1 MARYRV
7 ICTGRFD
14 LNTRHRHVASVGI
27 GKHAGNV
34 SSKWTMGA
42 VRDALKAGSRFYTM
56 NSSGLEVDVVPF
68 DCSCGVKTITQS
80 AMAADHE
87 GDLPLPAC
95 GWVA

>member
-1 MARYRV
+1 MARYRI

-14 LNTRHRHVASVGI
+14 LNTRHRHVGSVGI
-27 GKHAGNV
+27 GKHAGSV
-34 SSKWTMGA
+34 GSKWTIGA
-42 VRDALKAGSRFYTM
+42 VRDALKAGNRFYTM

-80 AMAADHE
+80 AMLDNVG

>member
-1 MARYRV
+1 MARYRI

-14 LNTRHRHVASVGI
+14 LNTRHRHAASVGI

-34 SSKWTMGA
+34 GSKWTMGA
-42 VRDALKAGSRFYTM
+42 VRDALKAGNRFYTR

-80 AMAADHE
+80 VESDNDE
-87 GDLPLPAC
+87 KVLPLPAC